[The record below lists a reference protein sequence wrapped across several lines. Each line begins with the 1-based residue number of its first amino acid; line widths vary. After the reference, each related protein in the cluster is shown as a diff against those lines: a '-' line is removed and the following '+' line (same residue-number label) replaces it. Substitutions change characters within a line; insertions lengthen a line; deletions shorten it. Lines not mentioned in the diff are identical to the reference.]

1 MMSNLDLLQKKDG
14 IALVL
19 SGGATKAFYFHLGVL
34 KALGDDQPITS
45 IVGSSAGSIIGGF
58 LASGATVETLMTSL
72 YQKQVYIP
80 RFDRWIK
87 TLTSSM
93 LFKPRYTDITYQGV
107 HTGYTGLRFLL
118 SLPMLYNRDMLAEFM
133 DRLVA
138 SQSKVAGFL
147 DGIALEEMFRSLL
160 PSFDFATTDIDLYVT
175 GTALDTNVRAIFN
188 GHYDFTD
195 ADNHFVTDVPIHKA
209 IRASSA
215 VPGMFE
221 PVLIKGQYY
230 IDGEVKRTLSADI
243 GVQLAD
249 TIIMSHT
256 YQPLLA
262 HGSGKEGTSSV
273 RDMGWVNVLKQSLN
287 IVLHERIERW
297 RQSYEPFHPEK
308 KIIWIYPEPDD
319 VDFFQAPEFSF
330 RPEVQQLMIA
340 SGEKAARRAL
350 DKMTI

>member
-1 MMSNLDLLQKKDG
+1 MSTLAALQKKDG

-34 KALGDDQPITS
+34 KALGDHLPVTS

-80 RFDRWIK
+80 KFDRWIK

-93 LFKPRYTDITYQGV
+93 LFKPRYTDITYQGI
-107 HTGYTGLRFLL
+107 HTSYASLRFLL
-118 SLPMLYNRDMLAEFM
+118 SLPMLYNRDMLSEAM
-133 DRLVA
+133 DRLIA

-147 DGIALEEMFRSLL
+147 DGTALEEMFKSLL
-160 PSFDFATTDIDLYVT
+160 PSFDFAATDIDLYVT
-175 GTALDTNVRAIFN
+175 ATALDTNTRAVFN
-188 GHYDFTD
+188 GLYTMQDE
-195 ADNHFVTDVPIHKA
+195 DNDFVTDVPIHKA

-221 PVLIKGQYY
+221 PVLIKGRYY

-249 TIIMSHT
+249 TVIMSHT

-262 HGSGKEGTSSV
+262 HSNGTPGAGSV
-273 RDMGWVNVLKQSLN
+273 RDMGWINVLKQSLN

-297 RQSYEPFHPEK
+297 RQSYEPYHPGK
-308 KIIWIYPEPDD
+308 TILWIYPEQDD
-319 VDFFQAPEFSF
+319 VAFFQAPEFSF

-340 SGEKAARRAL
+340 SGERAARRAL
-350 DKMTI
+350 DKTPI